1 MHYDQI
7 KAEALTFVQQGI
19 RMTLKKNQRR
29 EFMPSKDKE
38 KMISDIQAHAI
49 RIDGLNDLDAA
60 AEAAGSAQ
68 FVLLGEASHGT
79 SEFYT
84 WRAELTKKLI
94 GQYGFKAVCVEGDWP
109 SCFEINSYIKSY
121 NKRLPQDVLRAFNR
135 WPEWMWANQEV
146 QEFIE
151 WLRSYNEQAKDN
163 EIGFYGLDVYSLWE
177 SMEEIIK
184 HLEKDS
190 SNDAEAAKKAFS
202 CFEPYYRNPEDYAV
216 SSGFYGES
224 CEEEV
229 MELLLNIRRNMAK
242 YPPRNETAL
251 NLSVNSLVALHAES
265 YYRSMVKGGAEDWNI
280 RDRHMVSAAEE
291 IIRFYGEETKIVIWE
306 HNTHIG
312 DARATDMKLHG
323 MTNVGQI
330 LRERYG
336 SKVYA
341 LGLGTFEGTVMAG
354 RSWGE
359 IREVM
364 LIPPAAEGSWE
375 ELLHRAGAH
384 NKLLLFN
391 SSNRSL
397 FNESIGHRAIGVVY
411 NPAFEQNGN
420 YVPSKISERY
430 DGFLFID
437 RTKALKPLD

>member
-1 MHYDQI
+1 MF
-7 KAEALTFVQQGI
+7 KNNAERI
-19 RMTLKKNQRR
+19 
-29 EFMPSKDKE
+29 
-38 KMISDIQAHAI
+38 ISDIRKHSI
-49 RIDGLNDLDAA
+49 RIDDFNDLDAA
-60 AEAAGSAQ
+60 AEAAGSSQ

-121 NKRLPQDVLRAFNR
+121 NQRLPQDVLKAAFNR
-135 WPEWMWANQEV
+135 WPEWMWANQEI
-146 QEFIE
+146 QDFIV
-151 WLRSYNEQAKDN
+151 WLRNYNEQAK
-163 EIGFYGLDVYSLWE
+163 EGSIGFYGLDVYSLWE
-177 SMEEIIK
+177 SMEEVIQY
-184 HLEKDS
+184 LEKDS

-229 MELLLNIRRNMAK
+229 MALQLNIRRNMTK
-242 YPPRNETAL
+242 YPPQNEMAL

-265 YYRSMVKGGAEDWNI
+265 YYRSMVKGGSEDWNI
-280 RDRHMVSAAEE
+280 RDRHMVSAMEE
-291 IIRFYGEETKIVIWE
+291 IIKYYGEDTKVVVWE

-312 DARATDMKLHG
+312 DARATDMESHG

-330 LRERYG
+330 LRERYAG
-336 SKVYA
+336 KVFA
-341 LGLGTFEGTVMAG
+341 LGLGTYDGTVIAG

-359 IREVM
+359 RREVM
-364 LIPPAAEGSWE
+364 LLPPAAEGSWE
-375 ELLHRAGAH
+375 DLLHRAGAH
-384 NKLLLFN
+384 NKLILFN
-391 SSNRSL
+391 SENRSL
-397 FNESIGHRAIGVVY
+397 FQEKIGHRAVGVVY
-411 NPAFEQNGN
+411 NPEFELNGN
-420 YVPSKISERY
+420 YVPSQISDRY

-437 RTKALKPLD
+437 RTSALRPLD